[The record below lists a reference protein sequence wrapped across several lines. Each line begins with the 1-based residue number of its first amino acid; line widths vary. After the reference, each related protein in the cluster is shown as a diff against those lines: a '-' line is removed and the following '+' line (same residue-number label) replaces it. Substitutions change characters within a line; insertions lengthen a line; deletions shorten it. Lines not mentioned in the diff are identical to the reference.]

1 MLALAQ
7 ECGADVNAAKQDGF
21 TALILAAQGG
31 HTATVRVLAQV
42 CGADV
47 NAAMQNA
54 MQNGFT
60 ALMITAANGH
70 TATVAVLALEC
81 RAEVNAALQNGET
94 ALMLAV
100 EEGHQDTVLCF
111 VSELK
116 VSVGASNSAGASCLH
131 AMAVSS
137 WAATSDVMASGDQVH
152 HDAGCDGCG
161 ICPIRPHGS
170 AKTVQAMTCARHA
183 IRSLQTQATTIQLGM
198 FLSMLPLLLLRS

>member
-1 MLALAQ
+1 
-7 ECGADVNAAKQDGF
+7 VNAAKQDGF

-31 HTATVRVLAQV
+31 HTATVRVLAQE

-137 WAATSDVMASGDQVH
+137 WAATSAVRAPEDQVH

-161 ICPIRPHGS
+161 ICPIWAEEGS
-170 AKTVQAMTCARHA
+170 VQTVQAMTCVRCATRNLQ
-183 IRSLQTQATTIQLGM
+183 IRATTILLGI
-198 FLSMLPLLLLRS
+198 FLRMLPLLLLRS